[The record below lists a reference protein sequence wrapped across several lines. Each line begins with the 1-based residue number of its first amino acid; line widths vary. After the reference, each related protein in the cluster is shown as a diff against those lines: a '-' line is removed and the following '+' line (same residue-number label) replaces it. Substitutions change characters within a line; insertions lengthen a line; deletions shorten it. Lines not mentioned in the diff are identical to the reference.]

1 MSFPLSKVIINSEAF
16 KNTEDKDLKEFL
28 EYLKTG
34 KPNNEFTRRIE
45 EVIQTIK
52 ENEQA
57 RQEYRLMSTFEM
69 DARYKGFSEGL
80 KQTAKNM
87 KMEKL
92 DISLIKKIT
101 GLSESEIEKL

>member
-1 MSFPLSKVIINSEAF
+1 
-16 KNTEDKDLKEFL
+16 
-28 EYLKTG
+28 
-34 KPNNEFTRRIE
+34 
-45 EVIQTIK
+45 
-52 ENEQA
+52 
-57 RQEYRLMSTFEM
+57 M